1 MNHHI
6 RTAVLCAGLLG
17 VATSAA
23 MIHGRSIVRAAEEEK
38 KAAPNVSIDNFS
50 FTPKEITVAPGTTIT
65 WVNHDDVPHTVV
77 STNQKFRSKAMDT
90 DDQYSFTFTDAGTYS
105 YFCSVH
111 PVMTGKVIVK

>member
-1 MNHHI
+1 MKRYI
-6 RTAVLCAGLLG
+6 RKGLLCVG
-17 VATSAA
+17 LLAAVASAV
-23 MIHGRSIVRAAEEEK
+23 MIRGGSSAGAAEQENVV
-38 KAAPNVSIDNFS
+38 PNITIDNFS

-90 DDQYSFTFTDAGTYS
+90 DDQFSITFTDVGTYS

-111 PVMTGKVIVK
+111 PVMIGKIIVK